1 MKFQRPILLISIV
14 ISVAVIANALSVGL
28 SANSYSANYP
38 PVVCPPT
45 STNLTTAISLT
56 SDKTQLRFIGSKSLS
71 TIPSQSVR
79 YNQRKA
85 PIIVEAQNT
94 TPLAWQIRNGV
105 WAGATICSS
114 LQNKQWFVGGS
125 ANVAGKGVLLLV
137 NSGLSPATVDIR
149 IWNELGEQ
157 PSQAIYLKENSFSK
171 VRLDSLSPGS
181 RDLVIQTL
189 TRASRITSYMIDE
202 RGRGLK
208 ALGGDIVNFAP
219 SAETEIYIPAI
230 PHNLGS
236 AGNSSSKLSHS
247 LRLLA
252 PGEIDAS
259 VTVEVYS
266 TDGTF
271 IPAGLENKIVKSGS
285 VLTLDL
291 DPNLP
296 NTKFGIKLSS
306 DQPIVAGVF
315 SQTFAQGKSD
325 FIWSTAAPKLT
336 KFTLATSGLAP
347 RLVFMADQIN
357 VELKLSF
364 NGGKSRTLVVKGA
377 AIATAAIPTDAL
389 SVEVTSAGRD
399 TYAAGLVMSKSGYGY
414 FPLSAGSVLT
424 KSAVPVSNIRVLTP

>member
-171 VRLDSLSPGS
+171 VSLDSLSPGS
-181 RDLVIQTL
+181 RDLVIQTF
-189 TRASRITSYMIDE
+189 TRAGRITSYIIDE

-247 LRLLA
+247 LSLLA

-389 SVEVTSAGRD
+389 SVEVISAGRD

>member
-79 YNQRKA
+79 YNQRRA

-189 TRASRITSYMIDE
+189 TGAGRITSYMIDE

-389 SVEVTSAGRD
+389 SVEVISAGRD

>member
-79 YNQRKA
+79 YNQRRA

-389 SVEVTSAGRD
+389 SVEVISAGRD

>member
-1 MKFQRPILLISIV
+1 
-14 ISVAVIANALSVGL
+14 
-28 SANSYSANYP
+28 
-38 PVVCPPT
+38 
-45 STNLTTAISLT
+45 
-56 SDKTQLRFIGSKSLS
+56 
-71 TIPSQSVR
+71 
-79 YNQRKA
+79 
-85 PIIVEAQNT
+85 
-94 TPLAWQIRNGV
+94 
-105 WAGATICSS
+105 
-114 LQNKQWFVGGS
+114 
-125 ANVAGKGVLLLV
+125 
-137 NSGLSPATVDIR
+137 
-149 IWNELGEQ
+149 
-157 PSQAIYLKENSFSK
+157 
-171 VRLDSLSPGS
+171 
-181 RDLVIQTL
+181 
-189 TRASRITSYMIDE
+189 MIDE

-389 SVEVTSAGRD
+389 SVEVISAGRD

>member
-149 IWNELGEQ
+149 IWNEIGEQ

-189 TRASRITSYMIDE
+189 TRAGRITSYMIDE
-202 RGRGLK
+202 RGKGLK

-271 IPAGLENKIVKSGS
+271 IPVGLENKIVKSGS

-315 SQTFAQGKSD
+315 SQTFTQGKSD

-389 SVEVTSAGRD
+389 SVEVISAGRD